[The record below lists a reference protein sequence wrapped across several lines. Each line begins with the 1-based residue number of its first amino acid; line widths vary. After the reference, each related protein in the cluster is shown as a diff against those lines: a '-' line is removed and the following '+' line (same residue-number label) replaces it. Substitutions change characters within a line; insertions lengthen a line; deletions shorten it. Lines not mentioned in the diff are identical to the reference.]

1 MENVKVSVI
10 LTSYNHAAFI
20 RKSIDSVLSQSFK
33 DYELII
39 IDDCSSDDSCDII
52 ESYQDERIQFIKHEY
67 NRGGGIKEGVEN
79 YAKGEYIAIQHS
91 DDFWGDENKL
101 KKQVDYLDDHKECAA
116 VFTGVQV
123 VNDDDSPY
131 DKEESFYYN
140 IFEQPN
146 RSRFEWLRF
155 FFFYGNCLC
164 HPSILIRKDAY
175 EENGA
180 MEFVYPYRQ
189 IPDLLRW
196 TRLCLK
202 HDIYIIPEK
211 LTCFRV
217 HENEERN
224 TSGFTIENAQRNCV
238 ELFSYNRHFL
248 EITDE
253 TSFTKVFP
261 EWSEFSTKEYFNNKY
276 ALARM
281 CLLPDT
287 AVYTKL
293 FGLALLNELLT
304 DIKERDN
311 LQKYYGFSRSE
322 YHHLAGKYDIFNKF
336 SSGIKLFST
345 LYYHESD
352 HFTLEKGIR
361 QEYRLQE
368 SYDFNYHYSV
378 AIDSING
385 NRLYFRFDPSEEVLV
400 KCCIKEFKVNGKA
413 LAFRPIGCIESFEGA
428 DIFGTTDPM
437 YIAEMPV
444 NAVEG
449 STKYDII
456 LSGEVRLLTNEEIA
470 TLLLNYQSNKFEYF
484 MLTGKYDKK
493 DRLPVNV
500 KQFCSLFYSGTK
512 GFESEKSI
520 VKEYM
525 LLESHSFSYQYSI
538 TLNDISSKRLYL
550 RFEPSEGIFIKCKIR
565 EFKVNGVEVVCKP
578 LGSIRSTDGADVF
591 KTIEPIYI
599 VEIPIKKKKQQL
611 KLDIVISGKIQ
622 LLSHEEIA
630 ACIKG

>member
-91 DDFWGDENKL
+91 DDFWSDENKL
-101 KKQVDYLDDHKECAA
+101 KKQVDYLDNHKECAA

-164 HPSILIRKDAY
+164 HPSILVRKNIY

-189 IPDLLRW
+189 IPDLIRW
-196 TRLCLK
+196 TRLCLQ

-217 HENEERN
+217 HENEAKN
-224 TSGFTIENAQRNCV
+224 TSGFSVENAQRNCV

-248 EITDE
+248 DIENE
-253 TSFTKVFP
+253 ESFTKVFP
-261 EWSEFSTKEYFNNKY
+261 EWSEFSIKGYFNKKY
-276 ALARM
+276 ALSRM

-287 AVYTKL
+287 AMYTKL

-304 DIKERDN
+304 DVKERDN
-311 LQKYYGFSRSE
+311 LQKYYGFTRSD
-322 YHHLAGKYDIFNKF
+322 YHQLAGKYDIFNRF
-336 SSGIKLFST
+336 SSGIELFST
-345 LYYHESD
+345 LYYGESD
-352 HFTLEKGIR
+352 EFTLEKGVR
-361 QEYRLQE
+361 QEYKMVG
-368 SYDFNYHYSV
+368 SYNFDYHYSV
-378 AIDSING
+378 S
-385 NRLYFRFDPSEEVLV
+385 
-400 KCCIKEFKVNGKA
+400 
-413 LAFRPIGCIESFEGA
+413 
-428 DIFGTTDPM
+428 
-437 YIAEMPV
+437 
-444 NAVEG
+444 
-449 STKYDII
+449 
-456 LSGEVRLLTNEEIA
+456 
-470 TLLLNYQSNKFEYF
+470 
-484 MLTGKYDKK
+484 
-493 DRLPVNV
+493 
-500 KQFCSLFYSGTK
+500 
-512 GFESEKSI
+512 
-520 VKEYM
+520 
-525 LLESHSFSYQYSI
+525 
-538 TLNDISSKRLYL
+538 
-550 RFEPSEGIFIKCKIR
+550 
-565 EFKVNGVEVVCKP
+565 
-578 LGSIRSTDGADVF
+578 
-591 KTIEPIYI
+591 
-599 VEIPIKKKKQQL
+599 
-611 KLDIVISGKIQ
+611 ISG
-622 LLSHEEIA
+622 
-630 ACIKG
+630 IKGNIFVLIHQKRFS